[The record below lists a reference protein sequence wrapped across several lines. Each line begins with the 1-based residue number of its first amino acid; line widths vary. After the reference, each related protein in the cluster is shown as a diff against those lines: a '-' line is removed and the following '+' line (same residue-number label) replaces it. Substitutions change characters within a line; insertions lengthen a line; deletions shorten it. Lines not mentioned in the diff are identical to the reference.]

1 MSQGHSQ
8 DIQELSQQL
17 SVNPEKGLTDQEAAQ
32 RLDKYG
38 SNVLVQ
44 QREIRFL
51 GILREEITEPMI
63 LLLIAIGVLYSIL
76 GSLTDALTII
86 VIIIVLVLAEVWN
99 EYRAKRS
106 IAALRQLA
114 PSTTIVLRNGQP
126 KEVETA
132 LLVPGDILVIK
143 TGQRVPADAR
153 LLDAF
158 GLEVD
163 ESSLTGE
170 SYPVAKDA
178 SATLP
183 TETRIT
189 EQTNMLF
196 AGTVI
201 TRGRAKALITATGI
215 SSELGRVAGITKAAK
230 EPKTTL
236 QLAMKQLSKTLVW
249 IALFFA
255 ILIPVLSYIRGL
267 QPSPAEAVLYGLS
280 LAFVV
285 IPEELPIIITMVLG
299 VGSYALS
306 KKGAIVKRLR
316 AAESLGNVTVIATD
330 KTGTIT
336 ENKMRLE
343 HFYFDGAIRGSQD
356 FKKENEKAA
365 LTTAFLASDAGAN
378 TASSMVLGNPMSL
391 AILERLKQSGI
402 SAQKATEGWIL
413 KDELSFDVKRK
424 LASYIYQ
431 YGNSN
436 VVLTSGAPERIL
448 ANSTKILLK
457 GEETPLDDITRN
469 EGTRVMQQMAQ
480 SGERLLG
487 FGYQRQQAQSYG
499 KPNLESGIT
508 FVGILGFID
517 PPRKEVE
524 VAIQTCQKAG
534 IKVVMITG
542 DHPETAKAIATQVG
556 INSVNVLTGDEIL
569 KMSEENLKEALKNTF
584 VFARVT
590 PEDKLRLVHLLK
602 ENGEI
607 VAVTGDGI
615 NDAPA
620 LKEAHIGVA
629 MGIRGTDVAKETADI
644 ILTDDNFATLETAIK
659 EGRKLYSNLRK
670 GVRYYLA
677 CKIALVSIFLVPIIL
692 GIPLP
697 FAPIQIIVLELFM
710 DLAAS
715 ATFVAEP
722 AEAGIMNKPPNDPK
736 EKFLNRSLLTSL
748 ALGSLSLFA
757 AVIATYLFTW
767 YQNPTS
773 GAIQHSQT
781 VAFATWMI
789 GHILLALNFRS
800 EKEPL
805 SKLGVLSNKVMALW
819 GLIVIV
825 TLLLATNV
833 AGLAGSL
840 KITALTPTDWALII
854 VVAFVSTFWIEL
866 MKIWRRSS

>member
-1 MSQGHSQ
+1 MIQGHSQ
-8 DIQELSQQL
+8 DSEELIRQL
-17 SVNPEKGLTDQEAAQ
+17 AVNPEKGLTDQEAAL
-32 RLDKYG
+32 RLNKYG
-38 SNVLVQ
+38 RNVLVQ
-44 QREIRFL
+44 QGEIRFL
-51 GILREEITEPMI
+51 GILREETTEPMI

-106 IAALRQLA
+106 IVSLRQLA
-114 PSTTIVLRNGQP
+114 PPTTIVLRNGQL
-126 KEVETA
+126 KEVETS
-132 LLVPGDILVIK
+132 LIVPGDILVLK

-153 LLDAF
+153 LVEAF

-170 SYPVAKDA
+170 SFPIAKDVA
-178 SATLP
+178 SILSS
-183 TETRIT
+183 ETRIT
-189 EQTNMLF
+189 EQTNMVF
-196 AGTVI
+196 AGSVI
-201 TRGRAKALITATGI
+201 TRGRAKAIITATGI
-215 SSELGRVAGITKAAK
+215 NSELGRVAGITKAAK

-236 QLAMKQLSKTLVW
+236 QLAMKQLSKTLMWV
-249 IALFFA
+249 ALFFA
-255 ILIPVLSYIRGL
+255 IIIPVLSYIRGL

-316 AAESLGNVTVIATD
+316 AAEALGNVTVIATD

-343 HFYFDGAIRGSQD
+343 HLYFDGAVRSSQD
-356 FKKENEKAA
+356 FGENEKAA
-365 LTTAFLASDAGAN
+365 LSTALLASNAVTN
-378 TASSMVLGNPMSL
+378 NSSSMVLANPMAQ
-391 AILERLKQSGI
+391 AILERLKQEGI
-402 SAQKATEGWIL
+402 SAQKAAKGWIL
-413 KDELSFDVKRK
+413 KNELSFDVKRK

-431 YGNSN
+431 YANSN
-436 VVLTSGAPERIL
+436 IVLTSGAPERIL

-457 GEETPLDDITRN
+457 GEEVPLNEDARN
-469 EGTRVMQQMAQ
+469 EINRIMEQMAQ

-487 FGYQRQQAQSYG
+487 FGYHRLQADLADKQ
-499 KPNLESGIT
+499 NFENNIT

-517 PPRKEVE
+517 PPRKEVKT
-524 VAIQTCQKAG
+524 AIQTCQEAG
-534 IKVVMITG
+534 IKVIMITG
-542 DHPETAKAIATQVG
+542 DHPETAKAIASQVG
-556 INSVNVLTGDEIL
+556 INSENVLTGVEISKMADDDL
-569 KMSEENLKEALKNTF
+569 KKALKNTF
-584 VFARVT
+584 VFARAT

-602 ENGEI
+602 ENGEV

-629 MGIRGTDVAKETADI
+629 MGIRGTDVAKETADM
-644 ILTDDNFATLETAIK
+644 ILTDDNFATIETAVK

-677 CKIALVSIFLVPIIL
+677 CKVALVSIFLVPIIL

-736 EKFLNRSLLTSL
+736 EKFLNKDMLTSL
-748 ALGSLSLFA
+748 ALGSLSLFT
-757 AVIATYLFTW
+757 AVTATYLFTW

-773 GAIQHSQT
+773 IAIQHAQT

-800 EKEPL
+800 EKEPF
-805 SKLGVLSNKVMALW
+805 SKLGVLSNKVMVLW
-819 GLIVIV
+819 GLIVIA

-833 AGLAGSL
+833 ADIAGSL
-840 KITALTPTDWALII
+840 KITGLTPADWAI
-854 VVAFVSTFWIEL
+854 VVVAAVVSTFWIEL
-866 MKIWRRSS
+866 MKIWRKNS

>member
-8 DIQELSQQL
+8 DSEELIRQL
-17 SVNPEKGLTDQEAAQ
+17 GVNPEQGLTDQEAAQ

-38 SNVLVQ
+38 KNVLVQ

-51 GILREEITEPMI
+51 SILREEITEPMI

-99 EYRAKRS
+99 EYRAKSS
-106 IAALRQLA
+106 IASLKQLA
-114 PSTTIVLRNGQP
+114 PPTTMVLRNGQL
-126 KEVETA
+126 KEIETA
-132 LLVPGDILVIK
+132 LLVPGDILILK
-143 TGQRVPADAR
+143 SGQRVPADAR
-153 LLDAF
+153 LLESF

-170 SYPVAKDA
+170 SYPVAKDTT
-178 SATLP
+178 SILP
-183 TETRIT
+183 IETRIT

-215 SSELGRVAGITKAAK
+215 NSELGRVAGITKAAK

-255 ILIPVLSYIRGL
+255 ILIPILSYIRGL

-316 AAESLGNVTVIATD
+316 AAEALGNVTVIATD

-343 HFYFDGAIRGSQD
+343 HLYFDDAIRRSQD
-356 FKKENEKAA
+356 FKENEKAA
-365 LTTAFLASDAGAN
+365 LTTAFLASDAVAN
-378 TASSMVLGNPMSL
+378 TPTSLVLSNPMSQ
-391 AILERLKQSGI
+391 AILEQLKQEGI
-402 SAQKATEGWIL
+402 NSQKATEGWIL

-431 YGNSN
+431 FGNSK

-457 GEETPLDDITRN
+457 GEEAILDDSIRN
-469 EGTRVMQQMAQ
+469 KINTAMQEMAH

-487 FGYQRQQAQSYG
+487 FGYHRIQDSSTEKQ
-499 KPNLESGIT
+499 NLESDIT

-517 PPRKEVE
+517 PPRKEVKA
-524 VAIQTCQKAG
+524 AIQTCQEAG

-542 DHPETAKAIATQVG
+542 DHPETAKAIASQVG
-556 INSVNVLTGDEIL
+556 INSVNVLTGAEISKMTDED
-569 KMSEENLKEALKNTF
+569 LKEALKNTF
-584 VFARVT
+584 VFARAT

-629 MGIRGTDVAKETADI
+629 MGIRGTDVAKETADM
-644 ILTDDNFATLETAIK
+644 ILTDDNFATIETAVK

-677 CKIALVSIFLVPIIL
+677 CKVALVSIFLVPIIL

-722 AEAGIMNKPPNDPK
+722 AETGIMNKPPNDPK
-736 EKFLNRSLLTSL
+736 EKFLNKGMLTSL

-757 AVIATYLFTW
+757 AVTATYLFTW
-767 YQNPTS
+767 YQNPFS
-773 GAIQHSQT
+773 SAIQHAQT

-805 SKLGVLSNKVMALW
+805 SKLGVLSNKVMVLW
-819 GLIVIV
+819 GLIVIT
-825 TLLLATNV
+825 TLLLATNI
-833 AGLAGSL
+833 AGIAGSL
-840 KITALTPTDWALII
+840 KITGLTPLDWAI
-854 VVAFVSTFWIEL
+854 VVVAAVISTFWIEL
-866 MKIWRRSS
+866 VKIWRRSS

>member
-1 MSQGHSQ
+1 MSQWHTKEP
-8 DIQELSQQL
+8 QELIRQL
-17 SVNPEKGLTDQEAAQ
+17 NVNPEKGLTDQEAAN
-32 RLDKYG
+32 RLEKYG
-38 SNVLVQ
+38 KNTLVQ
-44 QREIRFL
+44 TREIQFL

-76 GSLTDALTII
+76 GSLTDAITII
-86 VIIIVLVLAEVWN
+86 VIIVVLVLAEVWN

-106 IAALRQLA
+106 IASLKQLA
-114 PSTTIVLRNGQP
+114 PPTTMVQRGGQLR
-126 KEVETA
+126 EVETA
-132 LLVPGDILVIK
+132 LLVPGDILVLK
-143 TGQRVPADAR
+143 TGQRIPADAR
-153 LLDAF
+153 LLEAF
-158 GLEVD
+158 GLEID

-170 SYPVAKDA
+170 SFPVPKDA

-183 TETRIT
+183 SETRIT

-201 TRGRAKALITATGI
+201 TRGRAKALITATGVN
-215 SSELGRVAGITKAAK
+215 SELGRVAGITKAAK

-255 ILIPVLSYIRGL
+255 ILIPVLSYVRGL

-316 AAESLGNVTVIATD
+316 AAEALGNVTVIATD

-343 HFYFDGAIRGSQD
+343 HLYFDGSVRRSQD
-356 FKKENEKAA
+356 FKENEKAA
-365 LTTAFLASDAGAN
+365 LKTSFLASDAVAN
-378 TASSMVLGNPMSL
+378 SVSVIIIGNPMAQ
-391 AILERLKQSGI
+391 AILDRLRQDRI
-402 SAQKATEGWIL
+402 DTQKATEGWVL

-431 YGNSN
+431 YGNSK
-436 VVLTSGAPERIL
+436 VVLTSGAPEKLL
-448 ANSTKILLK
+448 AQSTKILTK
-457 GEETPLDDITRN
+457 GEEAPLDDATRN
-469 EGTRVMQQMAQ
+469 EVTRFMEQMAQ

-487 FGYQRQQAQSYG
+487 FGYHRLRADSIEQ
-499 KPNLESGIT
+499 NLENNIVL
-508 FVGILGFID
+508 VGILGFID
-517 PPRKEVE
+517 PPRKKVKA
-524 VAIQTCQKAG
+524 AIQTCQEAG
-534 IKVVMITG
+534 IKVMMITG
-542 DHPETAKAIATQVG
+542 DHPETAKAIASQVG
-556 INSVNVLTGDEIL
+556 INSTNVLTGIEISKMTDQEL
-569 KMSEENLKEALKNTF
+569 KISLKNTY

-620 LKEAHIGVA
+620 LKEAHIGIA
-629 MGIRGTDVAKETADI
+629 MGIRGTDIAKETADM
-644 ILTDDNFATLETAIK
+644 ILTDDNFATIETAVK

-677 CKIALVSIFLVPIIL
+677 CKVALVSIFLVPILL

-697 FAPIQIIVLELFM
+697 FSPIQIIVLELFM

-722 AEAGIMNKPPNDPK
+722 AEAGIMNKPPSDPK
-736 EKFLNRSLLTSL
+736 EKFLNKPTLKTLF
-748 ALGSLSLFA
+748 LGSLSLFL
-757 AVIATYLFTW
+757 AVTATFLFAW
-767 YQNPTS
+767 YTTQSIPL
-773 GAIQHSQT
+773 ART
-781 VAFATWMI
+781 VAFATWMF
-789 GHILLALNFRS
+789 GHIFLALNFRS
-800 EKEPL
+800 DQEPL
-805 SKLGVLSNKVMALW
+805 FKEGLLSNKVMILWAL
-819 GLIVIV
+819 LVFV
-825 TLLLATNV
+825 TLLVATSTPV
-833 AGLAGSL
+833 TQ
-840 KITALTPTDWALII
+840 TALQVTGLSLQNWVLVI
-854 VVAFVSTFWIEL
+854 VVAFVSTFWMEL
-866 MKIWRRSS
+866 KKIWQRST

>member
-1 MSQGHSQ
+1 MIQGHSQ
-8 DIQELSQQL
+8 DSEELIRQL
-17 SVNPEKGLTDQEAAQ
+17 AVNPEKGLTDQEAAL
-32 RLDKYG
+32 RLNKYG
-38 SNVLVQ
+38 RNVLVQ
-44 QREIRFL
+44 QGEIRFL
-51 GILREEITEPMI
+51 GILREETTEPMI

-106 IAALRQLA
+106 IVSLRQLA
-114 PSTTIVLRNGQP
+114 PPTTIVLRNGQL
-126 KEVETA
+126 KEVETS
-132 LLVPGDILVIK
+132 LIVPGDILVLK

-153 LLDAF
+153 LVEAF

-170 SYPVAKDA
+170 SFPIAKDVA
-178 SATLP
+178 SILSS
-183 TETRIT
+183 ETRIT
-189 EQTNMLF
+189 EQTNMVF
-196 AGTVI
+196 AGSVI
-201 TRGRAKALITATGI
+201 TRGRAKAIITATGI
-215 SSELGRVAGITKAAK
+215 NSELGRVAGITKAAK

-236 QLAMKQLSKTLVW
+236 QLAMKQLSKTLMWV
-249 IALFFA
+249 ALFFA
-255 ILIPVLSYIRGL
+255 IIIPVLSYIRGL

-316 AAESLGNVTVIATD
+316 AAEALGNVTVIATD

-343 HFYFDGAIRGSQD
+343 HLYFDGAVRSSQD
-356 FKKENEKAA
+356 FGENEKAA
-365 LTTAFLASDAGAN
+365 LSTALLASNAVTN
-378 TASSMVLGNPMSL
+378 NSSSMVLANPMAQ
-391 AILERLKQSGI
+391 AILERLKQEGI
-402 SAQKATEGWIL
+402 SAQKAAKGWIL
-413 KDELSFDVKRK
+413 KNELSFDVKRK

-431 YGNSN
+431 YANSN
-436 VVLTSGAPERIL
+436 IVLTSGAPERIL

-457 GEETPLDDITRN
+457 GEEVPLNEDARN
-469 EGTRVMQQMAQ
+469 EINRIMEQMAQ

-487 FGYQRQQAQSYG
+487 FGYHRLQADLADKQ
-499 KPNLESGIT
+499 NFENNIT

-517 PPRKEVE
+517 PSRKEVKT
-524 VAIQTCQKAG
+524 AIQTCQEAG
-534 IKVVMITG
+534 IKVIMITG
-542 DHPETAKAIATQVG
+542 DHPETAKAIASQVG
-556 INSVNVLTGDEIL
+556 INSENVLTGVEISKMADDDL
-569 KMSEENLKEALKNTF
+569 KKALKNTF
-584 VFARVT
+584 VFARAT

-602 ENGEI
+602 ENGEV

-629 MGIRGTDVAKETADI
+629 MGIRGTDVAKETADM
-644 ILTDDNFATLETAIK
+644 ILTDDNFATIETAVK

-677 CKIALVSIFLVPIIL
+677 CKVALVSIFLVPIIL

-736 EKFLNRSLLTSL
+736 EKFLNKDMLTSL
-748 ALGSLSLFA
+748 ALGSLSLFT
-757 AVIATYLFTW
+757 AVTATYLFTW

-773 GAIQHSQT
+773 IAIQHAQT

-800 EKEPL
+800 EKEPF
-805 SKLGVLSNKVMALW
+805 SKLGVLSNKVMVLW
-819 GLIVIV
+819 GLIVIA

-833 AGLAGSL
+833 ADIAGSL
-840 KITALTPTDWALII
+840 KITGLTPADWAI
-854 VVAFVSTFWIEL
+854 VVVAAVVSTFWIEL
-866 MKIWRRSS
+866 MKIWRKNS